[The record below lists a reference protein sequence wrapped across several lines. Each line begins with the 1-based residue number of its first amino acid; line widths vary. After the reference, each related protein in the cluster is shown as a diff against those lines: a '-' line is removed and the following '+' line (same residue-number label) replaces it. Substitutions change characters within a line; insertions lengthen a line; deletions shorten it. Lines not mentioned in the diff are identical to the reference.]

1 MKLSDIL
8 LLYKWWSSLLELF
21 SLLQTAADFI
31 LSKYLSL
38 KFRRNKLSLFIKGW
52 ELQYQRIEK
61 GQRLAAC
68 DDVQSLGVRMTE
80 QDLAA
85 IKIQTKYRQY
95 RAKMQVNAVRQER
108 AAIKIQ
114 AGYHGYVAR
123 KLVREMRYDDQICDN
138 LK

>member
-1 MKLSDIL
+1 
-8 LLYKWWSSLLELF
+8 
-21 SLLQTAADFI
+21 
-31 LSKYLSL
+31 
-38 KFRRNKLSLFIKGW
+38 
-52 ELQYQRIEK
+52 
-61 GQRLAAC
+61 
-68 DDVQSLGVRMTE
+68 MTE

-95 RAKMQVNAVRQER
+95 RAKMQVNAIRRER